1 MEHTKKASSQSE
13 KIVKLEMENHEF
25 IGDMNPENIVTCDI
39 VEDCGLSS
47 DRCLRYTLKNH
58 KHIEYLVKK
67 L

>member
-1 MEHTKKASSQSE
+1 
-13 KIVKLEMENHEF
+13 MENHEF

-39 VEDCGLSS
+39 VEDWGISS